1 MVIFAALLIY
11 VPWYLP
17 ISIDKGNEEEVRAG
31 RALDTLLPESFL
43 LEGNGNNYHNNEV
56 NITSLTVKLLSCPK
70 NALEK

>member
-1 MVIFAALLIY
+1 MVIFAVLLTY
-11 VPWYLP
+11 VPWYVP
-17 ISIDKGNEEEVRAG
+17 ISIDKGNQEEVRAG
-31 RALDTLLPESFL
+31 RALDTLLPESLL